1 MRGNVRLTPL
11 VLAAAF
17 AGLVAL
23 PLVGDRNLAGFGLRL
38 LELMAMTYSLNL
50 ITGFLG
56 YVDFGHVVF
65 YGIGAY
71 ATAVTLAATQALA
84 VPLAATQALAVPL
97 AATQALAVP
106 LALLVIPAALAAFLF
121 GILVGYPILRL
132 RGAYFAIATFS
143 IDEAVLAIVLNV
155 EALGGSDGFPLAR
168 YARFELLHV
177 YYVLL
182 AFTALLAAASY
193 VILQTRVGLALQA
206 IREDEDVAE
215 AQAVRTVPYKVLT
228 YAAAGAAAAVVGG
241 LVGVAHVLVSPEYFE
256 VSKGIEQFVIM
267 MIGGPGT
274 ALGPLVGSL
283 IYFVIKDAL
292 IIRYPHLHLVFFGVI
307 IVLIVLFLP
316 AGLVGYFR
324 ERSRRLR
331 TLLE

>member
-71 ATAVTLAATQALA
+71 ATAVTLATTQAI
-84 VPLAATQALAVPL
+84 
-97 AATQALAVP
+97 AVP
-106 LALLVIPAALAAFLF
+106 LALLVIPAAGVAFLF

-182 AFTALLAAASY
+182 GFTALLAAISY
-193 VILQTRVGLALQA
+193 GILQTRVGLALQA

-215 AQAVRTVPYKVLT
+215 AQAVSTVPYKVLT

-283 IYFVIKDAL
+283 IYFVIKDSL
-292 IIRYPHLHLVFFGVI
+292 IIRYPHLHLVFFGGI

-316 AGLVGYFR
+316 AGLIGYFR

-331 TLLE
+331 AMLE

>member
-1 MRGNVRLTPL
+1 VRLTPI

-17 AGLVAL
+17 GGLALL
-23 PLVGDRNLAGFGLRL
+23 PLAGDRSLAGFGLRL
-38 LELMAMTYSLNL
+38 LELIAMTYSLNL
-50 ITGFLG
+50 VTGFLG

-65 YGIGAY
+65 YGLGAY
-71 ATAVTLAATQALA
+71 ATAVTLAASQSVA
-84 VPLAATQALAVPL
+84 VPLAVLILPGALV
-97 AATQALAVP
+97 
-106 LALLVIPAALAAFLF
+106 ALLF
-121 GILVGYPILRL
+121 GVAVGYPTLRL

-143 IDEAVLAIVLNV
+143 INEAVLAVVLNV
-155 EALGGSDGFPLAR
+155 ESLGGSDGFPLAR

-182 AFTALLAAASY
+182 AVTVALAGGSWA
-193 VILQTRVGLALQA
+193 ILRTRVGLALLA

-215 AQAVRTVPYKVLT
+215 AQAVNTVPYKVLT
-228 YAAAGAAAAVVGG
+228 YALAGAAAAVVGG
-241 LVGVAHVLVSPEYFE
+241 LIGIAQVVVSPEYFE
-256 VSKGIEQFVIM
+256 VGRGIEQFVIM

-283 IYFVIKDAL
+283 IYFAIKDAL

-316 AGLVGYFR
+316 AGLVGYLR

-331 TLLE
+331 TALE

>member
-1 MRGNVRLTPL
+1 VAVPAVRLTPVL
-11 VLAAAF
+11 LAAAF
-17 AGLVAL
+17 GAL
-23 PLVGDRNLAGFGLRL
+23 ALLPVLGDRNLVGFGLRL
-38 LELMAMTYSLNL
+38 LELIAMTYSLNFV
-50 ITGFLG
+50 TGFLG

-71 ATAVTLAATQALA
+71 ATAVTIAASQPAA
-84 VPLAATQALAVPL
+84 VPLPALIVPG
-97 AATQALAVP
+97 
-106 LALLVIPAALAAFLF
+106 ALAALVF
-121 GILVGYPILRL
+121 GVAVGYPALRL

-143 IDEAVLAIVLNV
+143 INEAVLAVVLNV
-155 EALGGSDGFPLAR
+155 ESLGGSDGFPLAR
-168 YARFELLHV
+168 YVRLELTEI

-182 AFTALLAAASY
+182 AVAALFAAVSY
-193 VILQTRVGLALQA
+193 GILRTRVGLALMA

-215 AQAVRTVPYKVLT
+215 AQAVNTVLYKVLT
-228 YAAAGAAAAVVGG
+228 YALAGAAAAMVGG
-241 LVGVAHVLVSPEYFE
+241 LIGVAHVLVSPEYFE

-274 ALGPLVGSL
+274 ALGPLVGSVL
-283 IYFVIKDAL
+283 YFVIKDAL
-292 IIRYPHLHLVFFGVI
+292 VIRYPHLHLVIFGII

-316 AGLVGYFR
+316 AGLVGYLR

>member
-1 MRGNVRLTPL
+1 MAAFTPVL
-11 VLAAAF
+11 LALAFGVLAS
-17 AGLVAL
+17 L
-23 PLVGDRNLAGFGLRL
+23 PIVGEGSLTGFGLRL
-38 LELMAMTYSLNL
+38 LELIAMTYSLNF

-71 ATAVTLAATQALA
+71 GTAVTLAGAH
-84 VPLAATQALAVPL
+84 
-97 AATQALAVP
+97 P
-106 LALLVIPAALAAFLF
+106 LALPLAVLIVPGALVALVF
-121 GILVGYPILRL
+121 GVLVGYPTLRL

-143 IDEAVLAIVLNV
+143 INEAMLAIVLNV
-155 EALGGSDGFPLAR
+155 ESLGGSDGFPLAR
-168 YARFELLHV
+168 YARFELRQI

-182 AFTALLAAASY
+182 AVTALLALASY
-193 VILQTRVGLALQA
+193 AIRRTRVGLALVA

-215 AQAVRTVPYKVLT
+215 AQAVNTVPYKVAT
-228 YAAAGAAAAVVGG
+228 YALAGAAAALVGG

-256 VSKGIEQFVIM
+256 VGRGIEQFVIM

-274 ALGPLVGSL
+274 VLGPLVGSVL
-283 IYFVIKDAL
+283 YFVIKDAL

-316 AGLVGYFR
+316 AGLVGHLR
-324 ERSRRLR
+324 ERFRALR
-331 TLLE
+331 PLLE

>member
-1 MRGNVRLTPL
+1 MAGAGVRLTPL
-11 VLAAAF
+11 VLGAAF

-23 PLVGDRNLAGFGLRL
+23 PVVGDRNLAGFGLRL

-71 ATAVTLAATQALA
+71 ATAVTLAATQTVAL
-84 VPLAATQALAVPL
+84 
-97 AATQALAVP
+97 P
-106 LALLVIPAALAAFLF
+106 LALLVLPGAVAALVF
-121 GILVGYPILRL
+121 GVLVGYPILRL

-143 IDEAVLAIVLNV
+143 INEAVLAVVLNV

-182 AFTALLAAASY
+182 AFTALFAGASWG
-193 VILQTRVGLALQA
+193 ILRTRVGLALQA

-215 AQAVRTVPYKVLT
+215 AQAVSTVPYKVLT
-228 YAAAGAAAAVVGG
+228 YALAGAAAAVVGG

-274 ALGPLVGSL
+274 ALGPLVGAL

-316 AGLVGYFR
+316 AGLVGWLR

-331 TLLE
+331 AMLE

>member
-1 MRGNVRLTPL
+1 MARAGVRLTPL

-17 AGLVAL
+17 AGLVLL
-23 PLVGDRNLAGFGLRL
+23 PIVGDRNLAGFGLRL

-50 ITGFLG
+50 VTGFLG

-71 ATAVTLAATQALA
+71 ATAVALA
-84 VPLAATQALAVPL
+84 GSPTV
-97 AATQALAVP
+97 AVP
-106 LALLVIPAALAAFLF
+106 LALLVVPGALAALVF
-121 GILVGYPILRL
+121 GVLVGYPILRL

-143 IDEAVLAIVLNV
+143 IDEAVLAIVLNTD
-155 EALGGSDGFPLAR
+155 ALGGSDGFPLAR

-182 AFTALLAAASY
+182 GFTALLAAASY
-193 VILQTRVGLALQA
+193 GILRTRVGLALQA

-215 AQAVRTVPYKVLT
+215 AQAVSTVPYKVFT
-228 YAAAGAAAAVVGG
+228 YALAGAAAAVVGG
-241 LVGVAHVLVSPEYFE
+241 LVGVAHVLVTPEYFE

-283 IYFVIKDAL
+283 IYFAIKDAL

-316 AGLVGYFR
+316 AGLVGHAR

>member
-1 MRGNVRLTPL
+1 MRGNVRLTPF

-71 ATAVTLAATQALA
+71 ATAVTLATTQAI
-84 VPLAATQALAVPL
+84 
-97 AATQALAVP
+97 AVP
-106 LALLVIPAALAAFLF
+106 LALLVIPAALVAFLF

-155 EALGGSDGFPLAR
+155 EALGGSEGFPLAR

-182 AFTALLAAASY
+182 GFTALLAAVSY

-331 TLLE
+331 TMLE

>member
-1 MRGNVRLTPL
+1 MPLTPVL
-11 VLAAAF
+11 LAAAF
-17 AGLVAL
+17 GGLAL
-23 PLVGDRNLAGFGLRL
+23 LPVVGDQGLAGFGLRL
-38 LELMAMTYSLNL
+38 LELIAMTYSLNF

-71 ATAVTLAATQALA
+71 GTAVTLAASSPWGL
-84 VPLAATQALAVPL
+84 PLAAVVVPG
-97 AATQALAVP
+97 
-106 LALLVIPAALAAFLF
+106 ALAALLF
-121 GILVGYPILRL
+121 GIVVGYPALRL

-143 IDEAVLAIVLNV
+143 INEAVLAVVLNV

-168 YARFELLHV
+168 YGRFDLLHV
-177 YYVLL
+177 YYVML
-182 AFTALLAAASY
+182 ALTAILAAVSY
-193 VILQTRVGLALQA
+193 WILRSRAGLALQA

-215 AQAVRTVPYKVLT
+215 AQAVNTVPYKVGT
-228 YAAAGAAAAVVGG
+228 YALAGAAAALVGG

-256 VSKGIEQFVIM
+256 VGRGIEQFVIM

-274 ALGPLVGSL
+274 ALGPLVGSM

-292 IIRYPHLHLVFFGVI
+292 IIRYPHLHLVFFGAI

-316 AGLVGYFR
+316 SGLVGYLR
-324 ERSRRLR
+324 ERSRRWR
-331 TLLE
+331 ALLE

>member
-1 MRGNVRLTPL
+1 MAVPGVRVTP
-11 VLAAAF
+11 VLFAAAF
-17 AGLVAL
+17 GAL
-23 PLVGDRNLAGFGLRL
+23 AVLPVGGDRNLVGFGFRL
-38 LELMAMTYSLNL
+38 LELMAMTYSLNF

-71 ATAVTLAATQALA
+71 ATAVTVAGTHPAA
-84 VPLAATQALAVPL
+84 VPLAALIVPG
-97 AATQALAVP
+97 
-106 LALLVIPAALAAFLF
+106 ALAAVVF
-121 GILVGYPILRL
+121 GVVVGYPALRL

-143 IDEAVLAIVLNV
+143 INEAVLAVVLNM
-155 EALGGSDGFPLAR
+155 ESLGGSDGFPLAR
-168 YARFELLHV
+168 YVRLELVDV

-182 AFTALLAAASY
+182 AVTVLLAVVSY
-193 VILQTRVGLALQA
+193 WILRTRVGLALQA

-215 AQAVRTVPYKVLT
+215 AQAVNTVSYKVLT
-228 YAAAGAAAAVVGG
+228 YAFAGAAAALVGG

-256 VSKGIEQFVIM
+256 VSRGIEQFVIM

-274 ALGPLVGSL
+274 ALGPLVGSV

-316 AGLVGYFR
+316 AGLVGYAR

-331 TLLE
+331 ALLE

>member
-1 MRGNVRLTPL
+1 MARAGVRLTPL

-23 PLVGDRNLAGFGLRL
+23 PIVGDRNLAGFGLRL

-50 ITGFLG
+50 VTGFLG

-71 ATAVTLAATQALA
+71 ATAVTLAASQAI
-84 VPLAATQALAVPL
+84 V
-97 AATQALAVP
+97 VP
-106 LALLVIPAALAAFLF
+106 LALLVVPGALAALVF
-121 GILVGYPILRL
+121 GILVGYPTLRL

-143 IDEAVLAIVLNV
+143 INEAVLATVLNV
-155 EALGGSDGFPLAR
+155 EALGGSEGFPLAR
-168 YARFELLHV
+168 YARFDLLHV

-193 VILQTRVGLALQA
+193 GILRTRVGLALQA

-215 AQAVRTVPYKVLT
+215 AQAVRTVPYKVFT

-283 IYFVIKDAL
+283 IYFVIKDSL

-316 AGLVGYFR
+316 AGLIGYFR

>member
-1 MRGNVRLTPL
+1 MTRPVRLTPI

-17 AGLVAL
+17 GGLALL
-23 PLVGDRNLAGFGLRL
+23 PLAGDRSLAGFGLRL
-38 LELMAMTYSLNL
+38 LELIAMTYSLNL
-50 ITGFLG
+50 VTGFLG

-65 YGIGAY
+65 YGLGAY
-71 ATAVTLAATQALA
+71 ATAVTLAASQSVA
-84 VPLAATQALAVPL
+84 VPLAVLILPGALV
-97 AATQALAVP
+97 
-106 LALLVIPAALAAFLF
+106 ALLF
-121 GILVGYPILRL
+121 GVAVGYPTLRL

-143 IDEAVLAIVLNV
+143 INEAVLAVVLNV
-155 EALGGSDGFPLAR
+155 ESLGGSDGFPLAR

-182 AFTALLAAASY
+182 AVTVALAGGSWA
-193 VILQTRVGLALQA
+193 ILRTRVGLALLA

-215 AQAVRTVPYKVLT
+215 AQAVNTVPYKVLT
-228 YAAAGAAAAVVGG
+228 YALAGAAAAVVGG
-241 LVGVAHVLVSPEYFE
+241 LIGIAQVVVSPEYFE
-256 VSKGIEQFVIM
+256 VGRGIEQFVIM

-283 IYFVIKDAL
+283 IYFAIKDAL

-316 AGLVGYFR
+316 AGLVGYLR

-331 TLLE
+331 TALE